1 MSDKFEANAERVLG
15 ATSTAKA
22 FAAMALEQGHPLL
35 KEAGLEGALPPEAV
49 HHDRAQ
55 LESLGAGTAML
66 EAIIRLTN
74 RPPLIFRNGAVVLD
88 GIDLPPPDF
97 PPDINDRIRAV
108 EPRIASVGRIEFIN
122 HDMDWGGT
130 GWVIAQDGPGHL
142 LVATNRHVAQIV
154 ARRTAFGTGA
164 FLFDPAGG
172 GRYGAQI
179 DFNEEEGAPED
190 MARVAVI
197 ERFTYI
203 AEDTAAD
210 VALARIAVPSAF
222 RVEPLTLAEAE
233 GRNGEPIAVIG
244 YPARDSRN
252 DQDAMERYFQGL
264 YDVKRFSP
272 GLLRVQPG
280 ATRLSHDA
288 TTLGGNSG
296 SPVISLETKDVVGL
310 HFAGKY
316 GVANS
321 AVRVGTLKAILSG
334 SRTQVA
340 VGGGGGA
347 QAEDS
352 EGRDGTHTAQDLADR
367 PGYDPAFLGHFTVPM
382 PDPAEV
388 PNVALAE
395 PSDAA
400 AERPFELRYQHFG
413 VLYCRNYRSP
423 VVTAVNIDGGQP
435 FHIKRSSDRWFY
447 DLRIPREIQIGSEAY
462 SDMGVDRGHIVKR
475 DMPNWGT
482 DAAIVKRANF
492 DTFHFT
498 NCSPQHGRFNRNV
511 QTWLGL
517 EEHLMESSETHG
529 LKLSVFSGPV
539 LGEELDFI
547 EEHNLFLP
555 REYWKV
561 VVMPVDDEGTLRP
574 HATAYLL
581 SQGQLIQQLL
591 QQRGRTEA
599 VEGFVFGEYKTFQ
612 VPVRTLETMCGVSFG
627 DLHKFDPLEAL
638 ETEFA
643 GPAYVTLD
651 SLGDIRLRATG

>member
-1 MSDKFEANAERVLG
+1 MTDRFKDMAERVSN
-15 ATSTAKA
+15 TSDAAKA
-22 FAAMALEQGHPLL
+22 YAAEALAKGHPVL
-35 KEAGLEGALPPEAV
+35 KEAGLEGAIPPDAMLG
-49 HHDRAQ
+49 DRAQ
-55 LESLGAGTAML
+55 LESLGAGAAML
-66 EAIIRLTN
+66 EAIVKITN
-74 RPPLIFRNGAVVLD
+74 RPPLRIINGKV
-88 GIDLPPPDF
+88 DLSPLTPPPPDF
-97 PPDINDRIRAV
+97 KPNIIGQISAV

-122 HDMDWGGT
+122 HDMAWGGT
-130 GWVIAQDGPGHL
+130 GWVIAKDGLGHL

-154 ARRTAFGTGA
+154 ARRTAFGSGA

-179 DFNEEEGAPED
+179 DFNEEEGTPED

-210 VALARIAVPSAF
+210 VALARIAVPSGF
-222 RVEPLTLAEAE
+222 SVQPLTLAEAE

-252 DQDAMERYFQGL
+252 DQAAMERYFQGL

-296 SPVISLETKDVVGL
+296 SPVISLESKNVVGL

-340 VGGGGGA
+340 VGSGGA
-347 QAEDS
+347 HEEDS
-352 EGRDGTHTAQDLADR
+352 EARDGTHSPEDLADR
-367 PGYDPAFLGHFTVPM
+367 PGYDPAFLGRFVVPM
-382 PDPAEV
+382 PDPSGV
-388 PNVALAE
+388 PDLDLAA
-395 PSDAA
+395 PSDAT

-413 VLYCRNYRSP
+413 VLYCCAYRSP

-435 FHIKRSSDRWFY
+435 FHIKRSRDRWFY
-447 DLRIPREIQIGSEAY
+447 DLRIPKEVQIGSEAY

-482 DAAIVKRANF
+482 DPAIVKRANF
-492 DTFHFT
+492 DTFHLT

-529 LKLSVFSGPV
+529 LRLSVFSGPV
-539 LGEELDFI
+539 LRQDLDFI
-547 EEHNLFLP
+547 KEHKLFLP

-561 VVMPVDDEGTLRP
+561 VVMPVDDAGAMRP

-581 SQGQLIQQLL
+581 SQGQLIQELL
-591 QQRGRTEA
+591 QRRGQTEA

-612 VPVRTLETMCGVSFG
+612 VPIRTLETMCGVSFG
-627 DLHKFDPLEAL
+627 DLRNFDPLETV
-638 ETEFA
+638 ETEA
-643 GPAYVTLD
+643 LAPVYIALNN
-651 SLGDIRLRATG
+651 LGDIRL